1 MLCLRKILTYLKIF
15 ISGGNISWEKLIL
28 LIILLIFQG
37 GGIVSMYIK
46 RNVKKVFITAFVSVI
61 VFVSVVSFTACGKGG
76 DKKSDGEENPEY
88 VYEADFKELGNIK
101 MDSMS
106 RSCFNNGKIYMTG
119 TDIEYG
125 KGYQVKSSKNYLLQC
140 SADSDKVEQTEIS
153 GLKDNEYVNNLFLDN
168 ENSLCIITSARDY
181 NKKTDQY
188 KLQYYI
194 MKVDE
199 AGKTS
204 GRIVIKPD
212 KKDDGNL
219 YLSDNIIFLDGK
231 LIVYWDKKIYIFN
244 KDGSADQTF
253 EVDDY
258 IEGMF
263 TANNGKVYILSNFES
278 AGGLGISELDL
289 KTGKPG
295 EPVGLG
301 NNSIYNIYKI
311 KEAVNGN
318 VYLSSSDCL
327 YEFNFE
333 KGKTELVFSWINVDM
348 DGNSISDFMQMEDG
362 SFFVLSTLV
371 DYSSIESGDMSSEI
385 EIATISKKKYS
396 DTKQKKIIT
405 LASNYLDMYV
415 KREILKFNKT
425 DGSYRIEVADYSS
438 YENPAEQINL
448 DITAGK
454 IPDIIDVGYMPKE
467 LYIKKG
473 FLADLYPFIE
483 KDDEIKKEDFI
494 DTVRTALEHDGKL
507 YSLPVSFRIHAFAGP
522 KKIFGSMEGWSYED
536 MEKIYNDM
544 PEGSSFMYNM
554 TSEWFVEN
562 MLSAQMD
569 DFINYDTKEVKLD
582 SEEFI
587 NMIEFSKNFKD
598 NKIDNSSDDSY
609 IMSSGG
615 SGGITVSSNDE
626 SYELI
631 RKGKILLK
639 SMEMYDFSDIQI
651 NEKLFKSQGGYN
663 VLSYPSS
670 DKNNKLSI
678 SSSGNCFAISE
689 KCDNKEGAWNF
700 LRRLYTYEFQKAALS
715 FSGFPIRQ
723 DVMDKKIEYAM
734 ATKEYT
740 DDDGTKVTPVSN
752 YSYNYGD
759 FKITLKPYTKE
770 QMDIFRSILDRIG
783 TEMDFGSSYNEI
795 PKIIEEETKA
805 FYSGD
810 KTAKEAAEIIQSRV
824 SIYINETA

>member
-1 MLCLRKILTYLKIF
+1 M
-15 ISGGNISWEKLIL
+15 KLIL
-28 LIILLIFQG
+28 LTILPVFLKEGII
-37 GGIVSMYIK
+37 SMNI
-46 RNVKKVFITAFVSVI
+46 KKVFITAFVSVMA
-61 VFVSVVSFTACGKGG
+61 FVSVVSFTACGKGG
-76 DKKSDGEENPEY
+76 DKKTDVEEKPEY
-88 VYEADFKELGNIK
+88 VYEADFKEVGNIK
-101 MDSMS
+101 MDSLS
-106 RSCFNNGKIYMTG
+106 RSCFNNGKIYMAS

-125 KGYQVKSSKNYLLQC
+125 KDYQVKSSKNYILQC
-140 SADSDKVEQTEIS
+140 SADSDKTGQTEIS
-153 GLKDNEYVNNLFLDN
+153 GLKDNEYVHNLFLDN
-168 ENSLCIITSARDY
+168 ENSLCIITSVQNY
-181 NKKTDQY
+181 NRKTNQD
-188 KLQYYI
+188 KSQYY
-194 MKVDE
+194 MMRVDE
-199 AGKTS
+199 TGKTS
-204 GRIVIKPD
+204 GRIEIKPD
-212 KKDDGNL
+212 KKDNESF
-219 YLSDNIIFLDGK
+219 YLSDNTIFLDGK
-231 LIVYWDKKIYIFN
+231 LIVYFDKKVYTFN
-244 KDGSADQTF
+244 KDGSADKTF
-253 EVDDY
+253 EFDNY
-258 IEGMF
+258 IDGMF
-263 TANNGKVYILSNFES
+263 TANNGKVYILSYIES
-278 AGGLGISELDL
+278 TGGLGISELDL
-289 KTGKPG
+289 KTGKTG

-301 NNSIYNIYKI
+301 NNSIHNIYKV
-311 KEAVNGN
+311 KESLDGN

-333 KGKTELVFSWINVDM
+333 KGKAELVFNWINVDI
-348 DGNSISDFMQMEDG
+348 DGNSISDFIQMEDG
-362 SFFVLSTLV
+362 NFFVLSNLV
-371 DYSSIESGDMSSEI
+371 DYSSIRSGDVSSEI

-396 DTKQKKIIT
+396 DTKQKKKIT
-405 LASNYLDMYV
+405 LASNYLDMDV
-415 KREILKFNKT
+415 KREILKFNKM
-425 DGSYRIEVADYSS
+425 DDNYRIEVEDYSS
-438 YENPAEQINL
+438 YEEPLEQLNL
-448 DITAGK
+448 DIIAGK
-454 IPDIIDVGYMPKE
+454 IPDIIDVGFMPKD

-473 FLADLYPFIE
+473 FLSDLYPFIE

-507 YSLPVSFRIHAFAGP
+507 YYLPNSFRIYAFAGP

-562 MLSAQMD
+562 MLSAQID
-569 DFINYDTKEVKLD
+569 DFINYDTKEVNLNSD
-582 SEEFI
+582 EFI

-598 NKIDNSSDDSY
+598 NKIDTSSDDSY

-631 RKGKILLK
+631 RKGKVLLK
-639 SMEMYDFSDIQI
+639 SMEIYDFSDIQI

-689 KCDNKEGAWNF
+689 KCDNKEGAWSF
-700 LRRLYTYEFQKAALS
+700 LRRLYTYEFQKAGMEFGGL
-715 FSGFPIRQ
+715 PVRQ

-740 DDDGTKVTPVSN
+740 DDDGTKVTPVTN

-783 TEMDFGSSYNEI
+783 AEMDFGSSYNEI
-795 PKIIEEETKA
+795 PEIIKEETKA
-805 FYSGD
+805 VYSGD

-824 SIYINETA
+824 SIYVNETA